1 MISKQPFIVPTL
13 KPYLSYTIRIKT
25 TRLNITK
32 LSEKQVSM
40 YERICELKDEGLTY
54 KQISNQMND
63 EGYTSVQG
71 KVLTHNGVWSSY
83 TKIRKHFE
91 RKYSIYYP
99 PDVDDVELIWK

>member
-1 MISKQPFIVPTL
+1 MS
-13 KPYLSYTIRIKT
+13 
-25 TRLNITK
+25 RLNITK

-40 YERICELKDEGLTY
+40 YQRICEFKDKGLTY
-54 KQISNQMND
+54 KQISTQMND
-63 EGYTSVQG
+63 EGYTSVNG

>member
-1 MISKQPFIVPTL
+1 M
-13 KPYLSYTIRIKT
+13 
-25 TRLNITK
+25 NITK

-54 KQISNQMND
+54 KQISTQMND

-91 RKYSIYYP
+91 RKFSTYYP
-99 PDVDDVELIWK
+99 PDVDDVEIIWK